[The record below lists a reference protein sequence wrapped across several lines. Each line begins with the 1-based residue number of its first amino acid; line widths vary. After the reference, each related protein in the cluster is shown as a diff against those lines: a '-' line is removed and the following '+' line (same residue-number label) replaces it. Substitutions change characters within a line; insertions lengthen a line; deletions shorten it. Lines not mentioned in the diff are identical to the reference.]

1 MKPRILVS
9 RPPFDEAI
17 GPLRRLYHVEEN
29 KTGGSW
35 SAEEI
40 RRRAA
45 DQDGLLISG
54 ADRLDAA
61 LLEAAPRLK
70 VVCNVAV
77 GYNNLDLAA
86 CTAHGVLATNT
97 PGVLDETT
105 ADLTWALLLAAARRL
120 PEAERFLRAGEWQGW
135 KNDTFLG
142 VDVHHATLG
151 IIGLGRIGQAVARRA
166 RGFSMKVLY
175 HNRQRLPREV
185 EEKLGVKYATF
196 ARLLRESD
204 FISLHLPYSPAAH
217 HLIGA
222 PELARMKPGAVLVNA
237 ARGGLVDDAAL
248 LSALQ
253 SRRIAAAGLDV
264 FENEPG
270 FNPGLLELDNVAL
283 APHIGSAT
291 RATRLAMFQLAVKNL
306 AAALAG
312 KRPPSLLNPEAWAN
326 RRR

>member
-9 RPPFDEAI
+9 RPAFDETLR
-17 GPLRRLYHVEEN
+17 PLRRRFNVEEN
-29 KTGGSW
+29 QTGGGW
-35 SAEEI
+35 SDEEF
-40 RRRAA
+40 RRRVA
-45 DQDGLLISG
+45 DKEGLLISG
-54 ADRLDAA
+54 ADRIDGP

-77 GYNNLDLAA
+77 GYNNIDLAA
-86 CTAHGVLATNT
+86 CTARGVLATNT

-120 PEAERFLRAGEWQGW
+120 PDAERFLRAGEWQGW
-135 KNDTFLG
+135 KNDAFLG

-166 RGFSMKVLY
+166 RGFSMRVLY
-175 HNRQRLPREV
+175 YNRHRLPRQV
-185 EEKLGVKYATF
+185 EQELDAKYVTF
-196 ARLLRESD
+196 ARLLREAD
-204 FISLHLPYSPAAH
+204 FISLNLPYSRAVH

-222 PELARMKPGAVLVNA
+222 KEIARMKPGAVLVNA

-248 LSALQ
+248 IAALR

-264 FENEPG
+264 FENEPE
-270 FNPGLLELDNVAL
+270 FNPGFLKLDNVAL
-283 APHIGSAT
+283 VPHIGSAT
-291 RATRLAMFQLAVKNL
+291 RATRVAMFQLALKNL
-306 AAALAG
+306 VAALAG
-312 KRPPSLLNPEAWAN
+312 KRPPSLLNPDAWAN